1 MTRKV
6 VRRKID
12 WLPNQNVEVSS
23 RELPVLALEDYQ
35 QRLAA
40 ARQSMGSLT
49 HLVVYADREHFS
61 NIEYFAGFDP
71 RFEEALLVI
80 AREGDPVL
88 IVGNEG
94 DSYAESVLLPV
105 RKVVYTPF
113 SLPGQP
119 RGKVTPLEQH
129 LESAGISSTS
139 SVGVIGWKVFCDEDG
154 LAPGKT
160 FDLPFFILQALL
172 KVVPLGNLSNAI
184 GLMVDNDHGLRTAFG
199 VKELL
204 LSEYAGTTS
213 TQNTLRVLQNLRPG
227 ITEAEASQYLQIS
240 GLPLG
245 VHPNVNFGKN
255 LDYGLAS
262 PMTYTQ
268 LKEGDV
274 VGAGMAYRRTLCH
287 KVGYYV
293 KDQKSEPAGLTE
305 FYDKYFRSVAA
316 WYEAVCIGA
325 EGGHVYA
332 EVEKITG
339 PLKEFGISLNPGHLI
354 HTDEWNNTPFK
365 PGCKSVLRSGMMI
378 QCDFTSIDP
387 KTGLIA
393 HAEDGILLADADM
406 RKKLEAASP
415 AAWAR
420 IQERRR
426 FMIDV
431 LGIRLQP
438 CVLPTS
444 DIPGIIFP
452 YLQDLSTVIAF
463 EG

>member
-6 VRRKID
+6 VRKSID
-12 WLPNQNVEVSS
+12 WLPNQNVEASA
-23 RELPVLALEDYQ
+23 RELPVLTLEDYQ
-35 QRLAA
+35 ARLAA
-40 ARQSMGSLT
+40 ARKNMGNLT
-49 HLVVYADREHFS
+49 HLLVYADREHFS
-61 NIEYFAGFDP
+61 NIEYFTGFDP
-71 RFEEALLVI
+71 RFEEALLII
-80 AREGDPVL
+80 AKEGDPVL

-119 RGKVTPLEQH
+119 RGKVIPLEQH
-129 LESAGISSTS
+129 LESAGISNTS
-139 SVGVIGWKVFCDEDG
+139 FVGVIGWKVFSEEDG
-154 LAPGKT
+154 LVPDKT
-160 FDLPFFILQALL
+160 FDIPFFILQALL

-184 GLMVDNDHGLRTAFG
+184 GLMVDNDHGLRITFD

-213 TQNTLRVLQNLRPG
+213 TRNTLRVLQNLRPG
-227 ITEAEASQYLQIS
+227 MTEAEASQFLQIS

-262 PMTYTQ
+262 PMTYTT

-293 KDQKSEPAGLTE
+293 KGKENEPAGLSE
-305 FYDKYFRSVAA
+305 FYDKYFRAMAA
-316 WYEAVCIGA
+316 WYESVRIGA
-325 EGGHVYA
+325 EGGYVYD
-332 EVEKITG
+332 EVVKVTG

-406 RKKLEAASP
+406 RKKIEAASP
-415 AAWAR
+415 NAWKR

-431 LGIRLQP
+431 LGIRLSEDI
-438 CVLPTS
+438 LPTS
-444 DIPGIIFP
+444 DIPGVIFP
-452 YLQDLSTVIAF
+452 YLQDLSIVIAF